1 MDSKGASR
9 KRRVAICWA
18 QAGEKCDDPAAA
30 AVAVTGVD
38 NFTAEPHMLFES
50 KSSCVGVVS
59 RSFPFP
65 FAELGMEGDEAEGSS
80 HW

>member
-18 QAGEKCDDPAAA
+18 QAGENCDDPAAA

-38 NFTAEPHMLFES
+38 NFNAEPHMLFES
-50 KSSCVGVVS
+50 KSS
-59 RSFPFP
+59 
-65 FAELGMEGDEAEGSS
+65 
-80 HW
+80 